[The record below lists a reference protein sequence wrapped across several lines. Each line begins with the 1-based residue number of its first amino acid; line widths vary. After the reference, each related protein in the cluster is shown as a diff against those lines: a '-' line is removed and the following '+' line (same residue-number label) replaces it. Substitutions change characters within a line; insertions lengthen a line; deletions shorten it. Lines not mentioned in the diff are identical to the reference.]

1 MASVKVPHGETVRG
15 GEIFAHH
22 FGVNYISVKDEA
34 EGGGALPA
42 YANAVNDLA
51 GSGGITIR
59 FPGGGVAEDKVNP
72 DAYTVL
78 DDGAVV
84 PGTPTYAF
92 LLDAAANGWAVS
104 IVLPTWRYLDQ
115 DTMEMDTERAAAEV
129 TEYARSLFEVA
140 DALGVTIDGFEI
152 GNEFDLLAEKT
163 NGSAWLT
170 GEECQVWSEAYADVA
185 ATITAALDAEVDA
198 AGFGAGDA
206 PWIGVQALWTW
217 VPEYWRKPADFRDAM
232 EHAFDAA
239 GVTGAVDAII
249 THIYPWLELEENP
262 LDWLEGDTE
271 VIDNL
276 ESLDAVFG
284 GGLDWIVSEWEV
296 SFGSGDAVELLKDH
310 YDGIK
315 QLEPVVSLF
324 SQMVAAGIDHMNLW
338 PVRNG
343 AFTSLETLDGA
354 EKPISYLF
362 DMMSDQLVG
371 TKVLDLNG
379 TDAGT
384 MWEVGDDVHVYG
396 FEGEGRTLLYLGSR
410 SDEAQAVD
418 LSLAAFRGDG
428 ALPTISVSR
437 IFVDD
442 PDARGFQQGTHVETE
457 DYAFRWFQDNA
468 GEVLTFS
475 PYEMIVIE
483 VIYEADKGEVEIGTA
498 GDDFLYGSTGA
509 DRLTGAAGD
518 DWIHGR
524 LGADRLYGGDG
535 DDSIFGGSQ
544 GDTIV
549 AGAGNDLVDGGAGQ
563 DIVDL
568 GAGADVFRDDG
579 QGGYYGNDVID
590 GGDGD
595 DRLEIGDGDDVV
607 TGGTG
612 ADRFVFGSVSARIG
626 EDTITDFT
634 LGEDSLEISGA
645 VFTTLEAL
653 VARFDVYSDGT
664 DTIVKADELGWITL
678 EGIDA
683 TGIEGVAAAP
693 ELIVVEGSRKADT
706 DLGGTPFDA
715 KLVGRRG
722 ADDLYGRAGDDILRG
737 GKGHDWLFGGAGD
750 DHLFDGRGKDV
761 MIGGDGADVFVMTDD
776 GQTDRIRDFEQGLDS
791 IDLSN
796 WEAEG
801 IGDLDISVRGAAW
814 LKISGGDEL
823 LLVQVDDSAGFAF
836 TVDDFLF

>member
-1 MASVKVPHGETVRG
+1 MSSVKVPHGSAVRG
-15 GEIFAHH
+15 AEIFAHH

-51 GSGGITIR
+51 GSGQITIR
-59 FPGGGVAEDKVNP
+59 FPGGGVAEDQVNP

-84 PGTPTYAF
+84 PGTPTYEF

-115 DTMEMDTERAAAEV
+115 KTMEMDTARAAAEV
-129 TEYARSLFEVA
+129 TEYAQSLFAVA

-163 NGSAWLT
+163 NGSSWLT
-170 GEECQVWSEAYADVA
+170 GEECQLWSEAYADVA
-185 ATITAALDAEVDA
+185 ATITAALDAEIDA
-198 AGFGAGDA
+198 AGFRAKDA

-232 EHAFDAA
+232 ADAFDAA
-239 GVTGAVDAII
+239 GMTGAVDAII
-249 THIYPWLELEENP
+249 THVYPWLELEENP
-262 LDWLEGDTE
+262 QDWLAGDTD

-276 ESLDAVFG
+276 VALDAVFG
-284 GGLDWIVSEWEV
+284 GGLDWNVTEWEV
-296 SFGSGDAVELLKDH
+296 SFGSGDAMEILKAH

-343 AFTSLETLDGA
+343 AFTSLETLEGA

-371 TKVLDLNG
+371 ARVLDLNG
-379 TDAGT
+379 KSAGN
-384 MWEVGDDVHVYG
+384 MWEVGDDIHVYG
-396 FEGEGRTLLYLGSR
+396 FEGESRTVLYLGSR
-410 SDEAQAVD
+410 SDAAQGID
-418 LSLAAFRGDG
+418 LNLSAYRGDG
-428 ALPTISVSR
+428 RLPTISVSR

-442 PDARGFQQGTHVETE
+442 PDAKGYQQGTHVETAE
-457 DYAFRWFQDNA
+457 YSFRWFQDNA
-468 GEVLTFS
+468 AEILTFS

-483 VIYEADKGEVEIGTA
+483 VIYAVDKGEVETGTA
-498 GDDFLYGSTGA
+498 GDDFLYGSTGD

-518 DWIHGR
+518 DRIHGR
-524 LGADRLYGGDG
+524 LGADRLFGGDG
-535 DDSIFGGSQ
+535 DDRIHGGSQ

-549 AGAGNDLVDGGAGQ
+549 AGDGDDLVDGGAGQ
-563 DIVDL
+563 DLVDL
-568 GAGADVFRDDG
+568 GAGADVFLDDAQG
-579 QGGYYGNDVID
+579 QYYGNDIID
-590 GGDGD
+590 GGAGD
-595 DRLEIGDGDDVV
+595 DRLEIGAGDDVV
-607 TGGTG
+607 TGGAG
-612 ADRFVFGSVSARIG
+612 ADRFVFGTVSAAIG

-634 LGEDSLEISGA
+634 LGEDILEISGVA
-645 VFTTLEAL
+645 FTTLEAL
-653 VARFDVYSDGT
+653 VARYDVYTNGVDTVVRADG
-664 DTIVKADELGWITL
+664 LGWITL

-683 TGIEGVAAAP
+683 SGIDGVAGAP
-693 ELIVVEGSRKADT
+693 DLIVVEGSRRADT

-715 KLVGRRG
+715 MVAGRRG

-737 GKGHDWLFGGAGD
+737 GKGADWLFGGAGD
-750 DHLFDGRGKDV
+750 DRLNDGRGKDV
-761 MIGGDGADVFVMTDD
+761 MIGGDGADIFEMTRD
-776 GQTDRIRDFEQGLDS
+776 GQIDRIRDFEQGLDR

-796 WEAEG
+796 WSADG
-801 IGDLDISVRGAAW
+801 IGDLDISVRDRAW
-814 LKISGGDEL
+814 IEIAGGDEV

-836 TVDDFLF
+836 TAQDFLF